1 MPSITI
7 VCTRCTLANLE
18 SDRFCSGC
26 GLPLGGV
33 QADAGVGAEALGTY
47 EAPEPA
53 DPDVERLIRDFV
65 ARSGFDV
72 VTSGHGW
79 RVTVPSRLDRKQGSI
94 SDRPAPTRRGSPC
107 SLWSRS
113 AAR

>member
-1 MPSITI
+1 MPSTTI
-7 VCTRCTLANLE
+7 VCARCTLANLE
-18 SDRFCSGC
+18 SDRFCSGR

-79 RVTVPSRLDRKQGSI
+79 RVTVP
-94 SDRPAPTRRGSPC
+94 A
-107 SLWSRS
+107 
-113 AAR
+113 

>member
-7 VCTRCTLANLE
+7 VCARCTLPNLE
-18 SDRFCSGC
+18 SDRFCSSC
-26 GLPLGGV
+26 GLPLGGP

-72 VTSGHGW
+72 VTSGHGC
-79 RVTVPSRLDRKQGSI
+79 
-94 SDRPAPTRRGSPC
+94 A
-107 SLWSRS
+107 
-113 AAR
+113 